1 MIIDNNNN
9 TTNITNKANQLFKN
23 INNKSEKNDN
33 NSKNNNILYDNKI
46 SKLET
51 EINELKYDK
60 EKMKENLFVFFNL
73 IKKYSHKL
81 SSLTKN
87 LNNNNN
93 VSISPTY
100 YKELKSILFN
110 LNKALNNPKLNEEF
124 LDIPNNNNIYDTGD
138 ININSNIQNINNA
151 NNTINNNTSLS
162 TNNDKIDKLEEY
174 KNNVEEIICKYE
186 KKIDILNKENEDYI
200 NKINI
205 LKNENKL
212 LKEQLDKEKEI
223 KDNIMNKLNKLK
235 ENNNEL
241 EKKNKILDYKCTSYF
256 NRSTQS
262 KYEQKNIEEEIEYKN
277 KIINYLVNLIKN
289 TGIKRNEEIY
299 KRNINKVIDLKKNLK
314 EVINGKKIK
323 NDDIN
328 KNDLNMLNLLSNE
341 KSKLIENG
349 SSFIN
354 EKTISSNSFKSNNK
368 KQIKK
373 EIDDLDEEIA
383 QIQSKLESMIKDV

>member
-1 MIIDNNNN
+1 
-9 TTNITNKANQLFKN
+9 
-23 INNKSEKNDN
+23 
-33 NSKNNNILYDNKI
+33 
-46 SKLET
+46 
-51 EINELKYDK
+51 
-60 EKMKENLFVFFNL
+60 
-73 IKKYSHKL
+73 
-81 SSLTKN
+81 
-87 LNNNNN
+87 
-93 VSISPTY
+93 
-100 YKELKSILFN
+100 
-110 LNKALNNPKLNEEF
+110 
-124 LDIPNNNNIYDTGD
+124 
-138 ININSNIQNINNA
+138 
-151 NNTINNNTSLS
+151 
-162 TNNDKIDKLEEY
+162 
-174 KNNVEEIICKYE
+174 
-186 KKIDILNKENEDYI
+186 
-200 NKINI
+200 
-205 LKNENKL
+205 
-212 LKEQLDKEKEI
+212 
-223 KDNIMNKLNKLK
+223 MNKLNKLK

-383 QIQSKLESMIKDV
+383 QIQSKLESMVKDV

>member
-1 MIIDNNNN
+1 MIDNNDNA
-9 TTNITNKANQLFKN
+9 TNITNKTNQLFKI
-23 INNKSEKNDN
+23 INKEKNDN
-33 NSKNNNILYDNKI
+33 NDNNNILYKNKI

-60 EKMKENLFVFFNL
+60 EKMRENLSLFFTL

-81 SSLTKN
+81 SSLTN
-87 LNNNNN
+87 NFNNNN
-93 VSISPTY
+93 SFISPSN
-100 YKELKSILFN
+100 YKELKSILLN
-110 LNKALNNPKLNEEF
+110 LNKAINNPKLNEEILEF
-124 LDIPNNNNIYDTGD
+124 RNNNNIYDTGN
-138 ININSNIQNINNA
+138 INLNSNIHNTNNINNT
-151 NNTINNNTSLS
+151 NNNNNTSLL

-174 KNNVEEIICKYE
+174 KNNVEEIISKYE

-205 LKNENKL
+205 LKNENIL
-212 LKEQLDKEKEI
+212 LKEQLDEEI
-223 KDNIMNKLNKLK
+223 KIKENIMNKLNKLK

-368 KQIKK
+368 KLIKK
-373 EIDDLDEEIA
+373 EIDYLDEEIA
-383 QIQSKLESMIKDV
+383 QIQS

>member
-1 MIIDNNNN
+1 MIDNNDNA
-9 TTNITNKANQLFKN
+9 TNITNKTNQLFK
-23 INNKSEKNDN
+23 KMTKDKND
-33 NSKNNNILYDNKI
+33 NNNILYKNKI

-60 EKMKENLFVFFNL
+60 EKMRENLSLFFTL

-81 SSLTKN
+81 SSLTN
-87 LNNNNN
+87 NFNNNN
-93 VSISPTY
+93 SFISPSN
-100 YKELKSILFN
+100 YKELKSILLN
-110 LNKALNNPKLNEEF
+110 LNKAINNPKLNEEILEF
-124 LDIPNNNNIYDTGD
+124 QNNNNIYDTGN
-138 ININSNIQNINNA
+138 ININNNIDNTNNINNT
-151 NNTINNNTSLS
+151 NNNNNTSLL

-174 KNNVEEIICKYE
+174 KNNVEEIISKYE

-205 LKNENKL
+205 LKNENIL
-212 LKEQLDKEKEI
+212 LKEQLDEEI
-223 KDNIMNKLNKLK
+223 KIKENIMNKLNKLK

>member
-1 MIIDNNNN
+1 MIDNNDNA
-9 TTNITNKANQLFKN
+9 TNITNKTNQLFKKM
-23 INNKSEKNDN
+23 NKDKNDN
-33 NSKNNNILYDNKI
+33 NDNNNILYKNKI

-60 EKMKENLFVFFNL
+60 EKMRENLSLFFTL

-81 SSLTKN
+81 SSLTN
-87 LNNNNN
+87 NFNNNN
-93 VSISPTY
+93 SFISPSN
-100 YKELKSILFN
+100 YKELKSILLN
-110 LNKALNNPKLNEEF
+110 LNKAINNPKLNEEILEF
-124 LDIPNNNNIYDTGD
+124 RNNNNIYDTGN
-138 ININSNIQNINNA
+138 INLNSNIHNTNNINNT
-151 NNTINNNTSLS
+151 NNNNNTSLL

-174 KNNVEEIICKYE
+174 KNNVEEIISKYE

-205 LKNENKL
+205 LKNENIL
-212 LKEQLDKEKEI
+212 LKEQLDEEI
-223 KDNIMNKLNKLK
+223 KIKENIMNKLNKLK

-241 EKKNKILDYKCTSYF
+241 EKKNKIIDYKCTSYF

>member
-1 MIIDNNNN
+1 MIDNNDNA
-9 TTNITNKANQLFKN
+9 TNITNKTNQLFKI
-23 INNKSEKNDN
+23 INKEKNDN
-33 NSKNNNILYDNKI
+33 NDNNNILYKNKI

-60 EKMKENLFVFFNL
+60 EKMRENLSLFFTL

-81 SSLTKN
+81 SSLTN
-87 LNNNNN
+87 NFNNNN
-93 VSISPTY
+93 SFISPSN
-100 YKELKSILFN
+100 YKELKSILLN
-110 LNKALNNPKLNEEF
+110 LNKAINNPILNEEILEF
-124 LDIPNNNNIYDTGD
+124 QNNNIYDTGN
-138 ININSNIQNINNA
+138 ININSIIQNTNNINNK
-151 NNTINNNTSLS
+151 NNNNNTSLL

-174 KNNVEEIICKYE
+174 KNNVEEIISKYE

-205 LKNENKL
+205 LKNENIL
-212 LKEQLDKEKEI
+212 LKEQLDEEI
-223 KDNIMNKLNKLK
+223 KIKENIINKLNKLK

-383 QIQSKLESMIKDV
+383 QIQSKLESMIKDI

>member
-1 MIIDNNNN
+1 MIDNNDNA
-9 TTNITNKANQLFKN
+9 TNITNKTNQLFIKM
-23 INNKSEKNDN
+23 NKDKNDN
-33 NSKNNNILYDNKI
+33 NDNNNILYKNKI

-51 EINELKYDK
+51 EINELKYNK
-60 EKMKENLFVFFNL
+60 EKIRENLYLFFTL

-81 SSLTKN
+81 SSLTN
-87 LNNNNN
+87 NFNNNN
-93 VSISPTY
+93 SFISPSN
-100 YKELKSILFN
+100 YKELKSILLN
-110 LNKALNNPKLNEEF
+110 LNKAINNPKLNEEILEF
-124 LDIPNNNNIYDTGD
+124 QNNNNIYDTGN
-138 ININSNIQNINNA
+138 ININSNIDNTNNINNI
-151 NNTINNNTSLS
+151 NNNNNTSLL

-174 KNNVEEIICKYE
+174 KNNVEEIISKYE

-205 LKNENKL
+205 LKNENIL
-212 LKEQLDKEKEI
+212 LKEQLDEEI
-223 KDNIMNKLNKLK
+223 KIKENIMNKLNKLK